1 MTTAI
6 ALLAVIPMQLAAAAG
21 VELAGGYDSTVLD
34 QRTLFFGDGVISR
47 AAVDLQF
54 GHRTETFRQL
64 LRTRGE
70 FYFTSGEGRDI
81 SQSDLVSLTRYS
93 LRWDSDDDRWGLEG
107 DASYVLGRT
116 SLLLGRAQSPD
127 LVFQR
132 GLYGEVN
139 GHLDLTRRFGERTR
153 LTLSTIALD
162 RHAVEIPTNAARNN
176 LSSIAGL
183 ATLAQ
188 DIGEK
193 DTLEIS
199 GRGEG
204 FSIDGVANW
213 VARITAYGGWRRRWS
228 ENFATFVLGGV
239 DTLQDQN
246 DRTDFLV
253 GPYAH
258 AGFGW
263 AHPEDG
269 IAMSLDARYE
279 YAIVAST
286 RCNIAVPAGQP
297 CPPTQVVAGG
307 VGRVAGTAFNFLF
320 RAPDSPW
327 AVTAGLQG
335 DYGVTENYD
344 LRPGRPPNSIRE
356 IENINFNAGAGLRW
370 SPSRRFGM
378 FVRYDFFWSFLTAD
392 VPGAISEFVRHVAML
407 GVAVSTS
414 VGDGPTEP
422 LVAFEELDAFA
433 AVRAAGAGRERS
445 EAGGANRRRDP
456 DDDDDAAGGDPM
468 GDRPSE
474 EEINAEV
481 QRQFDAQGAPRTA
494 NDLAR
499 PQGAPPR
506 NGPVT
511 PTNTDNDPRRPR
523 GRATAAPAPAEPAP
537 GSESPVSPPPTPPA
551 ATPPPTPAPATEAP
565 R

>member
-6 ALLAVIPMQLAAAAG
+6 ALLAVVPMQLAAAAG

-34 QRTLFFGDGVISR
+34 QRTLYFGDGVISR
-47 AAVDLQF
+47 AAVDLQL

-70 FYFTSGEGRDI
+70 FYFTSGEGRDV

-116 SLLLGRAQSPD
+116 SLLLGRSSSPD

-132 GLYGEVN
+132 GLYGELN
-139 GHLDLTRRFGERTR
+139 GHLDLTRQFGERTR
-153 LTLSTIALD
+153 LTMSTLVLD
-162 RHAVEIPTNAARNN
+162 RHAVDIPDGAARNN
-176 LSSIAGL
+176 LTSIAGV
-183 ATLAQ
+183 ATLAH
-188 DIGEK
+188 DVGEK

-204 FSIDGVANW
+204 FSIDGVADW
-213 VARITAYGGWRRRWS
+213 VARVTAYGGWRRRWN
-228 ENFATFVLGGV
+228 ENLATFVLGGA
-239 DTLQDQN
+239 DMLQDQN
-246 DRTDFLV
+246 NRTEFLV
-253 GPYAH
+253 GPYGH
-258 AGFGW
+258 VGLGW
-263 AHPEDG
+263 AEPEDG
-269 IAMSLDARYE
+269 VALSLDARYE

-297 CPPTQVVAGG
+297 CPPTQVAAGG

-320 RAPDSPW
+320 RPNHSAW
-327 AVTAGLQG
+327 VLTAGIQG
-335 DYGVTENYD
+335 DYGVTQNYD
-344 LRPGRPPNSIRE
+344 QRPGAAPNTIRD

-378 FVRYDFFWSFLTAD
+378 FVRYDFFWSTLTAQ

-414 VGDGPTEP
+414 VGEGPTEP

-433 AVRAAGAGRERS
+433 GVRAAGAGREAS
-445 EAGGANRRRDP
+445 EGGTTRTRDP
-456 DDDDDAAGGDPM
+456 YDDDTPGGDPM

-474 EEINAEV
+474 EQINAEI
-481 QRQFDAQGAPRTA
+481 QRQFEAQRAPRSA

-499 PQGAPPR
+499 PDGSPPR
-506 NGPVT
+506 NGNVT
-511 PTNTDNDPRRPR
+511 PTNVNTPPSGPR
-523 GRATAAPAPAEPAP
+523 GTQPSSGAPREGANSADAP
-537 GSESPVSPPPTPPA
+537 SQ
-551 ATPPPTPAPATEAP
+551 EAP

>member
-70 FYFTSGEGRDI
+70 FYFTSGEGRDV

-107 DASYVLGRT
+107 SASYVLGRT
-116 SLLLGRAQSPD
+116 SLLLGRTSSPD

-132 GLYGEVN
+132 GLYGELN
-139 GHLDLTRRFGERTR
+139 GHLDLTRQFGERTR
-153 LTLSTIALD
+153 LTLSALALD
-162 RHAVEIPTNAARNN
+162 RHAVDIPLGAARNN
-176 LSSIAGL
+176 LTSIAGV
-183 ATLAQ
+183 ATLAH
-188 DIGEK
+188 DVGEK

-204 FSIDGVANW
+204 FSIDGVADW
-213 VARITAYGGWRRRWS
+213 VARVTAYGGWRRRWN
-228 ENFATFVLGGV
+228 ENLATFILGGV
-239 DTLQDQN
+239 DMLQDQN
-246 DRTDFLV
+246 DRTDFLT

-258 AGFGW
+258 VGLGW
-263 AHPEDG
+263 AEPEDG
-269 IAMSLDARYE
+269 VALSFDARYE
-279 YAIVAST
+279 YAIVAAT
-286 RCNIAVPAGQP
+286 RCNIAVPRGLP
-297 CPPTQVVAGG
+297 CPPTQVAAGG

-320 RAPDSPW
+320 RPNHSAW
-327 AVTAGLQG
+327 VLTAGLQG
-335 DYGVTENYD
+335 DYGVTQNYD
-344 LRPGRPPNSIRE
+344 QRPGAPPNTIRD

-378 FVRYDFFWSFLTAD
+378 FVRYDFFWSYLTAG

-414 VGDGPTEP
+414 VGEGPSEP

-433 AVRAAGAGRERS
+433 AVRAAGAGREAAERTS
-445 EAGGANRRRDP
+445 TRTRDP
-456 DDDDDAAGGDPM
+456 YDDDDSAGGDPM

-474 EEINAEV
+474 EQINAEI
-481 QRQFDAQGAPRTA
+481 QRQFEAQRAPRSA

-499 PQGAPPR
+499 PDGSPPR
-506 NGPVT
+506 NGNVT
-511 PTNTDNDPRRPR
+511 PTNVN
-523 GRATAAPAPAEPAP
+523 
-537 GSESPVSPPPTPPA
+537 TPPSGSRV
-551 ATPPPTPAPATEAP
+551 TQPSTGAPREGANSPDAPSQEAP